1 MQSVVLK
8 LSSFLALFLIMIGL
22 NDLHAREMSGPAP
35 KFSLKTL
42 NAPKINSLSDFK
54 GQVVLLNFWAT
65 WCKPC
70 RDELPHLEAI
80 HNKYKKLGFS
90 VVGVNIDEEVNLASE
105 LVKKTKIT
113 FPSFSD
119 PKSKVSDLYKI
130 EAMPSTIMIDRKGNM
145 RYLHNG
151 YKPGYEVAYEN
162 QVRKLVR
169 ER

>member
-1 MQSVVLK
+1 MKSLVPVTLILATAILVLFGV
-8 LSSFLALFLIMIGL
+8 SST
-22 NDLHAREMSGPAP
+22 NARELRGAAP
-35 KFSLKTL
+35 NFSLKTL
-42 NAPKINSLSDFK
+42 NAPKINSLKDFK
-54 GQVVLLNFWAT
+54 GKVVLLNFWAT

-80 HNKYKKLGFS
+80 HKKYEKLGFS
-90 VVGVNIDEEVNLASE
+90 VVGVNIDEEVDLASD
-105 LVKKTKIT
+105 LVRKTNIT

-119 PKSKVSDLYKI
+119 PKSQVSDLYKI

-162 QVRKLVR
+162 QVKKLVR